1 MHLASVFL
9 AAAAALQAATPPCVR
24 SDQTHT
30 LRPGGAFEF
39 THTVT
44 LAGTL
49 SVWVECDDA
58 DTTLTA
64 LRNGVET
71 TDDDTGGA
79 RNPWIRSYAVEPG
92 ETLAFVVRAKPFE
105 GVANARICTREMPE
119 SEHTRRIAEEALAAL
134 ARAHSE
140 DAAGE
145 RQAAVATLSSALA
158 TLLTRTE
165 VSSSGSWILAVRTLS
180 RQCEMWF
187 DHASFGAAAL
197 ARREAMRGLY
207 PPTSEAWTEVQM
219 TVCQAALHAADARG
233 ALPDCEQALAL
244 AERCYP
250 PGQINLAVTQFV
262 VGQIYHVAREFERA
276 DELYARAAAV
286 ADSPGGFDPLRLA
299 VLLSARGS
307 LALDFGR
314 PLQAIE
320 FQQRALSILQGQVA
334 EDDDLP
340 LGVLN
345 NLAAALSDLGQTRRA
360 LAIHERRCEIYTRRV
375 APEHPE
381 RITAQA
387 NRAVVRLKI
396 GEAQLAA
403 DELEQLR
410 AVQQRTASASGI
422 DGELVDI
429 ALANAWILTGRAEQ
443 ALALV
448 REREALRAATGRRDA
463 NHSWRLSSTAA
474 DALRALAR
482 GEQALEESEKAL
494 ALALRAFPPEH
505 ADLAESRLRLAALRV
520 AAGRRD
526 GARELAEQAAQ
537 QTQAYFARAASTLS
551 VREAEEVQHQWSRLI
566 SDGVSLLDATALE
579 GRAGENDRAVFEL
592 CESGRSVGA
601 VLLRAWRRHT
611 SSPDARAR
619 LEPLRLAAA
628 RAAREVA
635 RLAGQSVDAADLE
648 SALEARRAAEEQ
660 LRAAL
665 ARELGPLA
673 APSEVDARSLAAR
686 LPADSAA
693 VAFWRVDRRA
703 LDAAPHAPRRAELLA
718 FVLRADG
725 RVARFELG
733 PLASVERAVE
743 QWLALLRDNA
753 PAAQER
759 EAGAKLRAL
768 VIDPLLPALDGARS
782 LRLVLD
788 EALHLAPLDALP
800 LDEQTRLGER
810 FALLAAPAVEPGAER
825 APAAKRRLVAVGGL
839 DYEHGPDGVDAPALG
854 SSVAAGARAR
864 WSRESFDPLWE
875 TQDEIDGV
883 AALFARA
890 GESAQP
896 REKSPSQS
904 GACVLL
910 TERDATKSA
919 LIAAVASATH
929 VHIATHGFFAR
940 QSEQDPQERAAL
952 AQRAPLT
959 LCGLALSGANDEAFG
974 AHEGLVTADELAQLD
989 LAHCELVVLSACDTN
1004 VGSSAS
1010 GQGVASFQK
1019 ALHAAGAQ
1027 CVLTSL
1033 WKVDDSA
1040 ARELMLEFYAGLWSD
1055 HLTPPQALTRAK
1067 NKLRERR
1074 APPRDWA
1081 GWTLSSL

>member
-1 MHLASVFL
+1 MPLASLVL
-9 AAAAALQAATPPCVR
+9 AAAATLQAAAPQCVR
-24 SDQTHT
+24 TDRTQV
-30 LRPGGAFEF
+30 LRPENAFEF

-58 DTTLTA
+58 DLTLTA
-64 LRNGVET
+64 QRDGVET

-79 RNPWIRSYAVEPG
+79 RNPWIRSYGVQPG
-92 ETLAFVVRAKPFE
+92 ETLTFVVRAKPFD
-105 GVANARICTREMPE
+105 GAANARICTRELPE
-119 SEHTRRIAEEALAAL
+119 GEDSRRVAEQALDAL
-134 ARAHSE
+134 ARARAE
-140 DAAGE
+140 DASGE
-145 RQAAVATLSSALA
+145 RQAALATLSSALA
-158 TLLTRTE
+158 KLLTHTE
-165 VSSSGSWILAVRTLS
+165 FSSSESWFVTVRTLS
-180 RQCEMWF
+180 RQCEVWF
-187 DHASFGAAAL
+187 DDASFTAAAL
-197 ARREAMRGLY
+197 ARREAMRGLF
-207 PPTSEAWTEVQM
+207 PQTSEAWSEVQM
-219 TVCQAALHAADARG
+219 SVCQAALRAADPRE

-250 PGQINLAVTQFV
+250 PGHINLAVTLFV
-262 VGQIYHVAREFERA
+262 VGQIYHSARELERA
-276 DELYARAAAV
+276 DELYARAAAI
-286 ADSPGGFDPLRLA
+286 ADAPGGFDPLRLA
-299 VLLSARGS
+299 VLLSAQGT

-320 FQQRALSILQGQVA
+320 FQQRALASLQGQVD
-334 EDDDLP
+334 EDDDLS

-360 LAIHERRCEIYTRRV
+360 LAIHERRCEIYEKR
-375 APEHPE
+375 AAQEHPE
-381 RITAQA
+381 RITARV
-387 NRAVVRLKI
+387 NRAVVRLKT

-403 DELEQLR
+403 EELEELR
-410 AVQQRTASASGI
+410 ATQQRAGSASGA

-482 GEQALEESEKAL
+482 SPDALEESEKAL

-520 AAGRRD
+520 AAGRRE
-526 GARELAEQAAQ
+526 GARELAEQAAR

-579 GRAGENDRAVFEL
+579 GRAGDNDRAVFEL

-601 VLLRAWRRHT
+601 VLLRAWRKHAGA
-611 SSPDARAR
+611 SDVRAR

-628 RAAREVA
+628 RTAREVA
-635 RLAGQSVDAADLE
+635 RLASQSVDAAVLE
-648 SALEARRAAEEQ
+648 DALEARRAAEER

-665 ARELGPLA
+665 TRELGPLA
-673 APSEVDARSLAAR
+673 APSEIDARALAAR
-686 LPADSAA
+686 LPADTAA
-693 VAFWRVDRRA
+693 VAFWRVDRRP

-733 PLASVERAVE
+733 ALASVERAVE
-743 QWLALLRDNA
+743 AWLAALRDNA
-753 PAAQER
+753 AAAQER

-768 VIDPLLPALDGARS
+768 VIEPLLPALEGARS

-800 LDEQTRLGER
+800 LNENVRLGER
-810 FALLAAPAVEPGAER
+810 FALVAAPAVERGAER
-825 APAAKRRLVAVGGL
+825 PPAAKRRLVAVGGL
-839 DYEHGPDGVDAPALG
+839 DYEHVPQDVEAPALG
-854 SSVAAGARAR
+854 VAVAAGARAR
-864 WSRESFDPLWE
+864 MSRESFEPLWE
-875 TQDEIDGV
+875 TQDEIDGI

-890 GESAQP
+890 DQSARA
-896 REKSPSQS
+896 REDSPAQA

-940 QSEQDPQERAAL
+940 ESDRDAQDLAAL
-952 AQRAPLT
+952 AHRAPLS
-959 LCGLALSGANDEAFG
+959 LCGLALSGANDAEFG
-974 AHEGLVTADELAQLD
+974 PYEGLVTADELAQLD
-989 LAHCELVVLSACDTN
+989 LSHCELIVLSACETN
-1004 VGSSAS
+1004 VGARAS

-1027 CVLTSL
+1027 FVLTSL
-1033 WKVDDSA
+1033 WQVDDNA
-1040 ARELMLEFYAGLWSD
+1040 TRELMLEFYAGLWSER
-1055 HLTPPQALTRAK
+1055 LAPPQALARAK

>member
-1 MHLASVFL
+1 MQLASLVL
-9 AAAAALQAATPPCVR
+9 AAAVTLQAATPPCVR
-24 SDQTHT
+24 SDQTQI

-49 SVWVECDDA
+49 SVWVECDEA
-58 DTTLTA
+58 DLTLTA
-64 LRNGVET
+64 LRDDVET

-79 RNPWIRSYAVEPG
+79 RNPWLRFYAVQPG
-92 ETLAFVVRAKPFE
+92 ESFTFVVRSEPFD
-105 GVANARICTREMPE
+105 GAANARICAREMPE
-119 SEHTRRIAEEALAAL
+119 GEQTQRAAEQAMAAL
-134 ARAHSE
+134 ARARAE
-140 DAAGE
+140 DASGD
-145 RQAAVATLSSALA
+145 RTAAVATLGSALA
-158 TLLTRTE
+158 TLLTHTE
-165 VSSSGSWILAVRTLS
+165 FSSSESWILSVRTLS
-180 RQCEMWF
+180 RQCHEWF
-187 DHASFGAAAL
+187 DDASVNAAAL
-197 ARREAMRGLY
+197 ARREAMRGLF
-207 PPTSEAWTEVQM
+207 PETSQAWVEAQM
-219 TVCQAALHAADARG
+219 SVCQAALRAADPRV
-233 ALPDCEQALAL
+233 ALPDCDEALAL

-250 PGQINLAVTQFV
+250 PGHFNLAVTLFV
-262 VGQIYHVAREFERA
+262 VGQIYHGARELERA
-276 DELYARAAAV
+276 DELYARAAAI
-286 ADSPGGFDPLRLA
+286 ADAPGGFDPVRLS
-299 VLLSARGS
+299 VLLSTRGT
-307 LALDFGR
+307 LALDLGR

-320 FQQRALSILQGQVA
+320 LQQRALSCLEGQVD
-334 EDDDLP
+334 ENDDLP

-360 LAIHERRCEIYTRRV
+360 LAIHERRCEIYERRL

-381 RITAQA
+381 RIAA
-387 NRAVVRLKI
+387 RLNRAVVRLKI
-396 GEAQLAA
+396 GEAQQSAE
-403 DELEQLR
+403 ELEELR
-410 AVQQRTASASGI
+410 TLQQRAGTASSF

-429 ALANAWILTGRAEQ
+429 ALANAWILTGRAEE

-448 REREALRAATGRRDA
+448 REREALRSATGRNDA
-463 NHSWRLSSTAA
+463 NHAWRLSGTAA

-482 GEQALEESEKAL
+482 GSEALEESEKAL

-505 ADLAESRLRLAALRV
+505 ADLAESRLRSAALRV
-520 AAGRRD
+520 AAGRRE

-537 QTQAYFARAASTLS
+537 QTQTYFARAASTLS
-551 VREAEEVQHQWSRLI
+551 VREAEDVQHQWSRLI

-579 GRAGENDRAVFEL
+579 GRASDNDRAVFEL

-601 VLLRAWRRHT
+601 VLLRAWRSHA
-611 SSPDARAR
+611 SSAEARAR

-635 RLAGQSVDAADLE
+635 RLAGQSVDAAVLDN
-648 SALEARRAAEEQ
+648 ALEARRSAEEQ

-665 ARELGPLA
+665 ARELGPFA
-673 APSEVDARSLAAR
+673 APSQVDARALAAR
-686 LPADSAA
+686 LPANTAA

-703 LDAAPHAPRRAELLA
+703 LDAAPHAPRQAELLA

-725 RVARFELG
+725 RVTRFELG
-733 PLASVERAVE
+733 ALASVDDAVSA
-743 QWLALLRDNA
+743 WLATVRDNA

-800 LDEQTRLGER
+800 LGENARLGER
-810 FALLAAPAVEPGAER
+810 FALVVAPAVEPGAER

-839 DYEHGPDGVDAPALG
+839 DYEHGPDGADAPAA
-854 SSVAAGARAR
+854 VAAVAER
-864 WSRESFDPLWE
+864 SRMSRDSFNPLWE
-875 TQDEIDGV
+875 TQDEIDGI

-890 GESAQP
+890 DPNAGGAAT
-896 REKSPSQS
+896 SQTKPE
-904 GACVLL
+904 ACVLL

-919 LIAAVASATH
+919 LIAAVAPATH
-929 VHIATHGFFAR
+929 LHIATHGFFAR
-940 QSEQDPQERAAL
+940 ESDRAPEERAAL
-952 AQRAPLT
+952 AQRAPLS
-959 LCGLALSGANDEAFG
+959 LCGLALSGANDAELG
-974 AHEGLVTADELAQLD
+974 VQEGLVTADELAQLD
-989 LAHCELVVLSACDTN
+989 LSHCELVVLSACDTN
-1004 VGSSAS
+1004 VGASAS

-1033 WKVDDSA
+1033 WRVDDSA
-1040 ARELMLEFYAGLWSD
+1040 TRELMLEFYTGLWSER
-1055 HLTPPQALTRAK
+1055 LEAPQALARAK
-1067 NKLRERR
+1067 TKLRERR